1 LIGKDKLVFV
11 NGETTIPALV
21 THGEPTEYEKRAIR
35 EWCKNDNRMARWLL
49 ATMEPHIAKIMTYQ
63 NTAQQIWSKAEK
75 LYGKKKNYSHI
86 FQIQQEL
93 QFIKQQPNQSISDI
107 FSLLQEKNDELKLY
121 IPPTAILEEL

>member
-1 LIGKDKLVFV
+1 MESPLNMKKGPLENGARMIIG
-11 NGETTIPALV
+11 
-21 THGEPTEYEKRAIR
+21 
-35 EWCKNDNRMARWLL
+35 
-49 ATMEPHIAKIMTYQ
+49 
-63 NTAQQIWSKAEK
+63 QIWSKAEK